1 MIVITE
7 VVSVGQIK
15 KGDFIYIESKNE
27 NVEEIHKV
35 KEVLFEN
42 THGEEILLKR
52 KSNRY
57 FITSK
62 YLEGSSW
69 VNSVKIISCDQR

>member
-1 MIVITE
+1 MIVITD

-35 KEVLFEN
+35 KEVIFEN

-62 YLEGSSW
+62 YLKGSSW